1 MMLVKARIS
10 PSAIEGLGC
19 FACEAI
25 KPGTPVWSFSEQ
37 IDTVVYKAKSEL
49 SKLTKSHGIEYRDC
63 YVLAGDA
70 ALFLNHS
77 PAPNVKHCEN
87 DEPFGVFVC
96 CAEIAAGEEMVFD
109 YGPDDAAFDTPQP
122 VDPNVAA

>member
-19 FACEAI
+19 FACETV
-25 KPGTPVWSFSEQ
+25 KPGTPVWSFSEL
-37 IDTVVYKAKSEL
+37 IDTVEYKAKSQP
-49 SKLTKSHGIEYRDC
+49 SKHTKSHGIEYRDC

-77 PAPNVKHCEN
+77 PAPNLKHCEN

-122 VDPNVAA
+122 VDPGV